1 MNRGFTLM
9 EVLVTLVILGTVI
22 AVVAQGFTW
31 GGRVTGEAAQETLAA
46 MLADRVMTDLETGE
60 TSLVQGDSGDF
71 EDQEGFRYEIET
83 KANEELE
90 GLYEVTVTVTYDE
103 GNEERAFVL
112 HRFLRERPGGSR

>member
-31 GGRVTGEAAQETLAA
+31 GGEMTGKAAQETLAA

-83 KANEELE
+83 EANEELE
-90 GLYEVTVTVTYDE
+90 GLYEVTVTVTYNE

>member
-1 MNRGFTLM
+1 MNRGFTLL
-9 EVLVTLVILGTVI
+9 EVLVTLVILGTVL

-71 EDQEGFRYEIET
+71 EDHDGFRYEIET
-83 KANEELE
+83 EADEEIE
-90 GLYEVTVTVTYDE
+90 GLYEVSVTVTYDD
-103 GNEERAFVL
+103 GYEEHSFAL
-112 HRFLRERPGGSR
+112 HRLLRERPGGAR

>member
-31 GGRVTGEAAQETLAA
+31 GGEMTGKAAQETLAA

-71 EDQEGFRYEIET
+71 EDHDGFRYEIET
-83 KANEELE
+83 EADVEIE
-90 GLYEVTVTVTYDE
+90 GLYEVSVTVTYDD
-103 GNEERAFVL
+103 GYEERSFAL
-112 HRFLRERPGGSR
+112 HRLLRERPGGAR